1 MSVPLIVD
9 RRFKLT
15 PERAEKICG
24 AITEGH
30 TQAYAA
36 GFAGIS
42 ERSLYNYLNMADE
55 CLLKFEEGGELTEP
69 EAFLAQFGMALQ
81 IAQGEAEKKYL
92 DMIKGAAATH
102 WQAAAWILERRW
114 PKHWSRS
121 AKIEH
126 SGERVLKVKL
136 AMERPQSAEI
146 LDNAPKAKESE
157 IVDADYELLGD
168 ENEEHAA

>member
-1 MSVPLIVD
+1 MSVPTIVD

-15 PERAEKICG
+15 PERAEKICE
-24 AITEGH
+24 AISDGY

-36 GFAGIS
+36 GFSGIS
-42 ERSLYNYLNMADE
+42 ERSLYNYFNMADE

-81 IAQGEAEKKYL
+81 LAQGQAEKKYL
-92 DMIKGAAATH
+92 DLIKSAAVTH

-126 SGERVLKVKL
+126 TGERVLRVKL
-136 AMERPQSAEI
+136 AMEKPPGAQI
-146 LDNAPKAKESE
+146 LDSAPEATGEV
-157 IVDADYELLGD
+157 VDADYELLSD
-168 ENEEHAA
+168 EDEEHAA